1 MTDIPELAGILAQE
15 VLVWHSQLPCTYH
28 GNTPPLGIFVIG
40 DLIVGEVHKECV
52 TIMTDVSERV
62 LLDDLVQQHN
72 IRNILQMKP

>member
-1 MTDIPELAGILAQE
+1 MTDIPELAGVPIQE
-15 VLVWHSQLPCTYH
+15 VLGWHSQLPFRYH
-28 GNTPPLGIFVIG
+28 GNTPPLGIFVMG

-62 LLDDLVQQHN
+62 VLDDLVQQHN